1 MAIKQTNI
9 FPIDQEP
16 RNAVGLAYP
25 FSAFATTGYIDGD
38 IPQWTALNAS
48 TPFKLNYTTREQIN
62 SNLIIWFTTSQN
74 ERPLNPNYGG
84 GLKNILFDNLTNQTF
99 DLVEKKIKDDLTIYF
114 PEVDLKNLE
123 VMEDIDNNLLKVVM
137 SYTVFNNNEDSL
149 ELNFSL

>member
-9 FPIDQEP
+9 FPIDKEP

-25 FSAFATTGYIDGD
+25 FSAFATTG
-38 IPQWTALNAS
+38 S
-48 TPFKLNYTTREQIN
+48 VPFRLNYTTREQIN

-84 GLKNILFDNLTNQTF
+84 GLKGILFDNLTTQTY
-99 DLVEKKIKDDLTIYF
+99 DLVEKRIKDDLTIYF
-114 PEVDLKNLE
+114 PEVRLKNLE
-123 VMEDIDNNLLKVVM
+123 VMEDIDNNSLKIVM
-137 SYTVFNNNEDSL
+137 SYTVFNNSEDSL